1 MEISGGTVFFLTLM
15 LLIIYI
21 LFEGYMELEK
31 MEERMQNL
39 EHKVWITD
47 QFVRNTI
54 VNKVNEKEETKWQ
67 ENTGTE

>member
-1 MEISGGTVFFLTLM
+1 MQISALTIFFLSLLM
-15 LLIIYI
+15 TIIYI
-21 LFEGYMELEK
+21 LVEGYMELEK

-47 QFVRNTI
+47 QFVRGTI

-67 ENTGTE
+67 ENTGTK